1 MNQIEQK
8 IIEIFQ
14 SELEV
19 DLIKLEDRF
28 KEIETYDS
36 LAAVVI
42 SSEIEDSFNLKLDS
56 DTLNKMETINEI
68 VNFIKNNV

>member
-28 KEIETYDS
+28 KEIETYDY

>member
-19 DLIKLEDRF
+19 DLIKLEGRF

-36 LAAVVI
+36 LASVVI